1 MISVGIEA
9 MNMYGGIAKL
19 DLKLLAAARN
29 LDPDRFSKLL
39 MHEKTIAMSYEDPV
53 SCAVNAAQPLIAA
66 LSDKEK
72 AQIELLI
79 TCTESG
85 IDFGKSLSTYAH
97 DYLRLNRNCRLFEVK
112 HMCYG
117 GTAGLQMAA
126 NLVLSQ
132 TSPGAKALV
141 IATDL
146 THLVPTQGPL
156 SAADLSYAE
165 PSFGAGAVALLIS
178 DQPQLLQLDV
188 GCNGYYG
195 YEVMDAGR
203 PMPDAEWGDVD
214 LSLLSYLDC
223 CEHAYRHY
231 QSKVEGVDYQDSFGY
246 LAFHTPFGGMVKGAH
261 QMMMRKFKANR
272 PEVIEDD
279 FHRRV
284 FPSLRYCQQI
294 GNVMSA
300 TVFMALAG
308 VIDYG
313 QLPAPQRVGI
323 FSYGGGACSE
333 FFSGVIPAQARARL
347 AEMQIADHLAQ
358 RYPLN
363 FAQYEQI
370 LYNNHK
376 VPFGTRNVEVDT
388 SLVPEVWQQIQG
400 RGLLMLRRI
409 KEFHREYEWV

>member
-39 MHEKTIAMSYEDPV
+39 MHAKTIAMPYEDAV
-53 SCAVNAAQPLIAA
+53 SCAVNAAQPLVAA
-66 LSDKEK
+66 LSEQEK

-79 TCTESG
+79 VCTESG
-85 IDFGKSLSTYAH
+85 FDFGKALSTYVH
-97 DYLRLNRNCRLFEVK
+97 DYLRLGRNCRLFEVK
-112 HMCYG
+112 QMCYG
-117 GTAGLQMAA
+117 GTAGLQMAV
-126 NLVLSQ
+126 NSVLSQ

-146 THLVPTQGPL
+146 THLKPTQRGVTE
-156 SAADLSYAE
+156 DLSYAE
-165 PSFGAGAVALLIS
+165 PSFGAGAVALLVS
-178 DQPQLLQLDV
+178 DQPKLLQLDI

-203 PMPDAEWGDVD
+203 PMADAEWGDID

-223 CEHAYRHY
+223 CEQSYRHY

-246 LAFHTPFGGMVKGAH
+246 LVFHTPFGGMVKGAH
-261 QMMMRKFKANR
+261 QMMMRKFKTKQ
-272 PEVIEDD
+272 PEQIEDD
-279 FHRRV
+279 FQRRV
-284 FPSLRYCQQI
+284 APSLHYCQQI

-308 VIDYG
+308 LIDHS
-313 QLPAPQRVGI
+313 QLPAPQRIGI
-323 FSYGGGACSE
+323 FSYGGGCCSE
-333 FFSGVIPAQARARL
+333 FFSGVILPQAQTRL
-347 AEMQIADHLAQ
+347 AEMQIANCLAQ
-358 RYPLN
+358 RYSLT
-363 FAQYEQI
+363 FAQYEQL
-370 LYNNHK
+370 LYSNHK
-376 VPFGTRNVEVDT
+376 IAFGTRNVEVET

>member
-1 MISVGIEA
+1 MIAVGIEA
-9 MNMYGGIAKL
+9 MNLYGGIAQL
-19 DLKLLAAARN
+19 DLKLLAEARN
-29 LDPDRFSKLL
+29 LDPERFAKLL
-39 MHEKTIAMSYEDPV
+39 MHAKTIAMPYEDAV
-53 SCAVNAAQPLIAA
+53 SCAVNAAQPLVAA
-66 LSDKEK
+66 LSDQAKS
-72 AQIELLI
+72 QIELLI

-85 IDFGKSLSTYAH
+85 IDLGKSLSPYVH

-117 GTAGLQMAA
+117 GTAGLQMAV
-126 NLVLSQ
+126 NFVLSQ

-146 THLVPTQGPL
+146 THLTPRKGET
-156 SAADLSYAE
+156 ADLSYAE
-165 PSFGAGAVALLIS
+165 PSFGAGAVALLVS
-178 DQPQLLQLDV
+178 DQPHLLQLDI

-203 PMPDAEWGDVD
+203 PVPDVEWGDVD

-223 CEHAYRHY
+223 CEQSYRHY
-231 QSKVEGVDYQDSFGY
+231 QSRVEGVDYQDSFGY

-261 QMMMRKFKANR
+261 QMMMRKFKTNR

-279 FHRRV
+279 FQKRV
-284 FPSLRYCQQI
+284 APSLRYCQQI

-308 VIDYG
+308 AIDYG
-313 QLPAPQRVGI
+313 QLPAPQRVGL
-323 FSYGGGACSE
+323 FSYGGGCSSE
-333 FFSGVIPAQARARL
+333 FFSGVISAQSQARL
-347 AEMQIADHLAQ
+347 AERKIADHLAR
-358 RYPLN
+358 RYPLT

-370 LYNNHK
+370 LYNEHK
-376 VPFGTRNVEVDT
+376 VAFGTRNIEVDT

-409 KEFHREYEWV
+409 QEFHREYGWV